1 MKENILFD
9 YTAHSTQI
17 TSLYLTLTHR
27 KKTLVSLHTKHQSL
41 PDTDTQSNNG

>member
-9 YTAHSTQI
+9 YTAHSIQI
-17 TSLYLTLTHR
+17 TSLYLTLTQ